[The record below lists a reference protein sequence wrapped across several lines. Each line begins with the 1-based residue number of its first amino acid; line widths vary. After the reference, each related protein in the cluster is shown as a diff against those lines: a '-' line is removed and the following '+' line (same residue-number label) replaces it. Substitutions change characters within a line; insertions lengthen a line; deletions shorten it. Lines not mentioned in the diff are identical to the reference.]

1 MTELELKTIIRTEID
16 NAIGYLETE
25 TVEDRATAMDYYL
38 RHPYGNEVEGRSQV
52 VTGEVAEAVDGAL
65 PQLIRVFTSTNDVV
79 KFEAAKDGD
88 EPLAEQATD
97 LANWV
102 FYKQNDGFLILHN
115 WFKDALM
122 QKVGVVKAYWLSDK
136 DETKESYKGLTDDEL
151 TMLLADGEFEVV
163 EQETV
168 NYELEGQAPYS
179 LHNIKIKRVN
189 DKSRIVV
196 ECVPPEEFLIEKHA
210 RTIADA
216 QFVAHR
222 RKIARGDLVAMGYDK
237 DVVMDIPVGDRLT
250 YSPEILA
257 RYSNG
262 EIPQDITDVDDMMQE
277 VEVYECYIKVDMNKS
292 GVLELRKVTYAG
304 EMILD
309 DEECDYVPFHSI
321 CPFPIPHKFY
331 GQSLAD
337 RTMDLQ
343 LIKTVITR
351 QMLDN
356 LYLTNNYRVAAVDG
370 QVNLDDLLTS
380 TAGGVVRVKNPQAV
394 VPLTVQ
400 STANQSFPMLEY
412 LDSVQAKRTGVS
424 DMSQGLDP
432 NVLQNTT
439 ATAVAAMTQQA
450 AGKLEL
456 IARLFAE
463 TGVKSLFKG
472 ILHLLCK
479 YQNKPLTAKVHG
491 KFVQFDPREWANQF
505 DVTINV
511 GLGNGNRQE
520 QIAML
525 QMILAKQEQIIQ
537 TYGATN
543 PLVTVAQYRNT
554 LGKMIEMAGF
564 KDTTSFMNE
573 VTPEMEQMIYQQVT
587 QSQQQQQ
594 QDPAVIIAQI
604 EQMKA
609 QLQAETAQAK
619 MMAEAQKAQT
629 NAQLEAAKL
638 QADRE
643 KAIAD
648 ITLKQADLTLQEQK
662 AALEIELQRAK
673 LLQDAAMADRQ
684 QSLAERQAIMDEID
698 AAEKRIAEITDI
710 DAAKAELIN
719 AITRLRGE

>member
-1 MTELELKTIIRTEID
+1 MDELELKTIIRTEID
-16 NAIGYLETE
+16 NALGYLETE
-25 TVEDRATAMDYYL
+25 TVEDRATSLEYYL
-38 RHPYGNEVEGRSQV
+38 RQPYGNEVEGRSSI
-52 VTGEVAEAVDGAL
+52 VTGEVAEAIDGAL
-65 PQLIRVFTSTNDVV
+65 PQLIRVFTSTEDVV
-79 KFEAAKDGD
+79 KFEPTKDGD
-88 EPLAEQATD
+88 EPFAEQATD
-97 LANWV
+97 LSNWV

-122 QKVGVVKAYWLSDK
+122 QKVGIVKAYWLDEK
-136 DETKESYKGLTDDEL
+136 DETKEKYENLTDDEL
-151 TMLLADGEFEVV
+151 TMLLGDGEYEVI

-168 NYELEGQAPYS
+168 NYALDGQEPYS
-179 LHNIKIKRVN
+179 LHSVKVKRTKN
-189 DKSRIVV
+189 KSRIVI
-196 ECVPPEEFLIEKHA
+196 ENVPPEEFLIDKQA
-210 RTIADA
+210 RTIEDA
-216 QFVAHR
+216 AFIAHR
-222 RKIARGDLVAMGYDK
+222 RRIARGDLVAMGYDK
-237 DVVMDIPVGDRLT
+237 DVVMQIPVGDRLT

-257 RYSNG
+257 RYSQG
-262 EIPQDITDVDDMMQE
+262 ELPQEVNEYDNMMQE
-277 VEVYECYIKVDMNKS
+277 VEVFECYIKLDYDKS

-309 DEECDYVPFHSI
+309 DEDCDYVPFHSV
-321 CPFPIPHKFY
+321 CPFPIPHKFF

-343 LIKTVITR
+343 LQKSTITR

-356 LYLTNNYRVAAVDG
+356 LYLTNNYRVGAVEG

-380 TAGGVVRVKNPQAV
+380 TAGGVVRMKNPNAI

-400 STANQSFPMLEY
+400 STAQQSFPMLEY
-412 LDSVQAKRTGVS
+412 LDGVQAKRTGVS
-424 DMSQGLDP
+424 DMQQGLDP

-456 IARLFAE
+456 IARIFAE

-479 YQNKPLTAKVHG
+479 YQNQPKTVRIHG
-491 KFVQFDPREWANQF
+491 KYVQFDPREWSDQY

-537 TYGATN
+537 TYGPTN
-543 PLVTVAQYRNT
+543 PLVTVTQYRNT

-573 VTPEMEQMIYQQVT
+573 VTPEMEQMIYQSVS
-587 QSQQQQQ
+587 QSQQQP
-594 QDPAVIIAQI
+594 QDPAVIIAQV

-609 QLQAETAQAK
+609 QLQAETAQTK
-619 MMAEAQKAQT
+619 LLAEAQKAQT
-629 NAQLEAAKL
+629 QAQLEAAKL

-648 ITLKQADLTLQEQK
+648 IALKQADLTLQEQK

-684 QSLAERQAIMDEID
+684 QTLAEREAILNEIQD
-698 AAEKRIAEITDI
+698 AEDRIASIADL
-710 DAAKAELIN
+710 DSAKSELMTII
-719 AITRLRGE
+719 AKLRGE

>member
-1 MTELELKTIIRTEID
+1 MEELELKTIIRTEID

-25 TVEDRATAMDYYL
+25 TVEDRARSLEFYL
-38 RHPYGNEVEGRSQV
+38 REPYGNEVEGRSTI

-65 PQLIRVFTSTNDVV
+65 PQLMRVFTSTEDCV

-88 EPLAEQATD
+88 EQFADQATD

-102 FYKQNDGFLILHN
+102 FYKDNDGFLVLHN

-122 QKVGVVKAYWLSDK
+122 QKVGVVKAYWLDAV
-136 DETKESYKGLTDDEL
+136 DETKEKYEGLTDDEL
-151 TMLLADGEFEVV
+151 TMLLADGQFEVI

-168 NYELEGQAPYS
+168 NYALDGQQPYS
-179 LHNIKIKRVN
+179 VHNVKVKRTN
-189 DKSRIVV
+189 NKSRIVV
-196 ECVPPEEFLIEKHA
+196 ENVPPEEFLIDKNA
-210 RTIADA
+210 RTIDDA
-216 QFVAHR
+216 MFVAHR
-222 RKIARGDLVAMGYDK
+222 RRIPRGDLVAMGYDK
-237 DVVMDIPVGDRLT
+237 DIVLQIPVGDRLT
-250 YSPEILA
+250 YSPELLA
-257 RYSNG
+257 RYSQG
-262 EIPQDITDVDDMMQE
+262 ELPQDITDVDDMMQE
-277 VEVYECYIKVDMNKS
+277 VEVYECYIKVDYNKN
-292 GVLELRKVTYAG
+292 GILELRKITYAG

-309 DEECDYVPFHSI
+309 DEDCDYVPFHSV
-321 CPFPIPHKFY
+321 CPFPIPHKFF

-343 LIKTVITR
+343 LMKSTITR

-380 TAGGVVRVKNPQAV
+380 TAGGVIRVKNPGAV

-412 LDSVQAKRTGVS
+412 LDGVQAKRTGVS
-424 DMSQGLDP
+424 DMQQGLDP

-456 IARLFAE
+456 IARIFAE

-479 YQNKPLTAKVHG
+479 YQNIPKTVRIHG
-491 KFVQFDPREWANQF
+491 KFVQFDPREWSDQYQ
-505 DVTINV
+505 VTVNV

-537 TYGATN
+537 QYGPTN
-543 PLVTVAQYRNT
+543 PLVTVTQYRNT
-554 LGKMIEMAGF
+554 LGKMIQMAGF
-564 KDTTSFMNE
+564 KDTTAFMNE
-573 VTPEMEQMIYQQVT
+573 VTPEMEQMIYQQAMQASQG
-587 QSQQQQQ
+587 QS
-594 QDPAVIIAQI
+594 DPAAILAQV

-609 QLQAETAQAK
+609 QLQAQTAQAK
-619 MMAEAQKAQT
+619 LQAEAVKAASQQ
-629 NAQLEAAKL
+629 QLEAAKL

-673 LLQDAAMADRQ
+673 LLQDAAMADREQ
-684 QSLAERQAIMDEID
+684 TLAERQAILNEIQD
-698 AAEKRIAEITDI
+698 AEDRIAGIADL
-710 DAAKAELIN
+710 DSAKNELMTIM
-719 AITRLRGE
+719 ARLRGE